1 MIFAGYTGHK
11 NPVRNRL
18 KIQFVELDFSKL
30 IFRKSSTDQ
39 QGVSYLMYTA
49 DAFEIWQFNRKLLL
63 PLPTATI
70 KQDFWCPNITLQ
82 LKKMTIEMPTPIV
95 DEKWKMKFSFQMN
108 KNNVS
113 LTEKKNLLRMFLVEY
128 KVFKMVDRYLLISF
142 HLVRT
147 GLGQW

>member
-1 MIFAGYTGHK
+1 MQFYVIAAGKTSQILEQDRRSWSLVLSNVHSTYLWDLAMQ
-11 NPVRNRL
+11 L
-18 KIQFVELDFSKL
+18 KIILV
-30 IFRKSSTDQ
+30 
-39 QGVSYLMYTA
+39 VAYL
-49 DAFEIWQFNRKLLL
+49 L
-63 PLPTATI
+63 TATF